1 MPDIVPLLFRVV
13 IRLRFQIPLV
23 PEIVPE
29 DVFSNDTNVEEIAFS
44 IAAFAAAFVLE
55 MLPLLMK
62 LDTVARL

>member
-1 MPDIVPLLFRVV
+1 MPLL
-13 IRLRFQIPLV
+13 

-29 DVFSNDTNVEEIAFS
+29 DVFSSETNVEMVAFS

-55 MLPLLMK
+55 MSPLLMK